1 MHLVCGSPNR
11 DDQFAFRKCRN
22 YLKTPFLS
30 GETIEMLDNELLGDK
45 YKALYEGYYDATVAQ
60 KREIAAIDSFSH
72 IRKIVGP
79 DEFNRVLDVGA
90 GEGSLL
96 SCMQSEGFGAHLYAV
111 EISESG
117 LDAIRS
123 RRLSRLVEA
132 QLFDGYHIPYPDKF
146 FDLAIS
152 AHVLE
157 HVEHERLFLA
167 ELKRVAKK
175 VAIEVPLEDG
185 FRIKSAVVGGERFG
199 HINFYNPSTV
209 LGLLKTSGLK
219 PNAWMVND
227 TSVKYEQY
235 LSGRNRGF
243 VKHCVRNAALRV
255 LPRIAPYYLT
265 YVFTVVSDTEGY

>member
-1 MHLVCGSPNR
+1 MF
-11 DDQFAFRKCRN
+11 DDN
-22 YLKTPFLS
+22 
-30 GETIEMLDNELLGDK
+30 LLGNR
-45 YKALYEGYYDATVAQ
+45 YKDLYEKYYDGAVAQ

-72 IRKIVGP
+72 IRKLVEPNI
-79 DEFNRVLDVGA
+79 FNRVLDVGA

-96 SCMQSEGFGAHLYAV
+96 SCMQFEDFGAHLYAV
-111 EISESG
+111 EISQSG
-117 LDAIRS
+117 LEAIAT

-175 VAIEVPLEDG
+175 VAIEVPLENG
-185 FRIKSAVVGGERFG
+185 FRIEGAVSGGERLG
-199 HINFYNPSTV
+199 HINFYNSSTL

-219 PNAWMVND
+219 PSSWKVND
-227 TSVKYEQY
+227 TSIKYEQY
-235 LSGRNRGF
+235 LSGRNWGF
-243 VKHCVRNAALRV
+243 AKHFVRRAALRV

-265 YVFTVVSDTEGY
+265 YVFTVLSDTEG